1 MLNRKILQFRIQI
14 LRFGKKKLADL
25 NFQVNFGIKLR
36 LMKTQRQKLL
46 FLITFLSFILSYS
59 QIKVSGKVT
68 FRNKGISDVNVT
80 LKNTY
85 DGATTDAN
93 GNFTF
98 ETSEKGN
105 QILSFTH
112 SKYNDIEKA
121 IVIENQDLS
130 VNAELKE
137 QINEIDAVVV
147 SAGSIE
153 ASDKKRATA
162 LLSPIDIYTTAGAD
176 GQISSALNYLPGVQ
190 KVGETEG
197 LFIRGGTGTES
208 KIFMDGSLI
217 NNYFSSSVPGIAGR
231 DRFNTSLFKGNVF
244 SSGGYSALYGQAL
257 SGALMLE
264 SVDLPDQS
272 SYDFGISPIFLRAG
286 FQKLGE
292 DKNHSYG
299 ATLGYSNLNLMQEV
313 LNFNTDFIDA
323 PQGINADANFR
334 IKTKSGGFFK
344 YYGMYDTNSMGVK
357 TESLEADNQFSLI
370 KLKGKNTYHNLSFKQ
385 KFGKYLLNA
394 GTSYSFNR
402 TDLNF
407 STESNEVE
415 ADKMRLLTDGN
426 YINLKAVLERKINKI
441 SALRGGFELNSTD
454 EKLSFEEINK
464 HYKDLIS
471 AVFVETDLGF
481 SNQLSAKI
489 GVRAENSSFLGKTN
503 FAPRIALAYRLAKD
517 WTTSFAYGLFY
528 QNPESKYINGPAD
541 LDFQKSQH
549 YILQV
554 QRTTDGRSLR
564 FEAFYK
570 KYDQLI
576 KVSNLGFNNN
586 QNQPV
591 QTADNNNGFGY
602 AKGLELFWRDKKT
615 FENID
620 YWISYSFLDSKR
632 DFMNYPVS
640 LKPNFAS
647 EHTLSAV
654 AKRFIPKWKLG
665 VNLSYTYAKGR
676 PYYDFA
682 TKDVNGETINYTRN
696 EGRLKDYNA
705 LNVSFNYLPN
715 LGKKDAK
722 AFTVFVLSVSNV
734 LGSKNVYGYNFS
746 SDGSRSSAVVPPV
759 NTFLFIGAFIS
770 FGVDKTQDAIN
781 NNL

>member
-1 MLNRKILQFRIQI
+1 MNRKLT
-14 LRFGKKKLADL
+14 A
-25 NFQVNFGIKLR
+25 
-36 LMKTQRQKLL
+36 MKTQGKLL
-46 FLITFLSFILSYS
+46 FLISFLSFSLSFA
-59 QIKVSGKVT
+59 QVKISGKVT
-68 FRNKGISDVNVT
+68 YRNKGIGEVNVT
-80 LKNTY
+80 LKDTY
-85 DGATTDAN
+85 DGATTDSN
-93 GNFTF
+93 GNFSF

-105 QILSFTH
+105 KVLTFTH
-112 SKYNDIEKA
+112 PKYIDVEKS
-121 IVIENQDLS
+121 ITIDNQDVS

-162 LLSPIDIYTTAGAD
+162 LLTPIDIYTTAGAD
-176 GQISSALNYLPGVQ
+176 GQISSALTYLPGVQ

-197 LFIRGGTGTES
+197 LFIRGGTGNES

-217 NNYFSSSVPGIAGR
+217 NNYFSNSVPGIAGR

-272 SYDFGISPIFLRAG
+272 SYDFGVSPIFLNAG
-286 FQKLGE
+286 FQKLN
-292 DKNHSYG
+292 DNKNSSFG
-299 ATLGYSNLNLMQEV
+299 ATVGYSNLKLMQEV
-313 LNFNTDFIDA
+313 FNFNTNFIDA
-323 PQGINADANFR
+323 PQGLNTDFNVR

-344 YYGMYDTNSMGVK
+344 YYGMYDSNRMGVK
-357 TESLEADNQFSLI
+357 VESLEPENDFSLVN
-370 KLKGKNTYHNLSFKQ
+370 LKGKNTYHNLSFKQ

-394 GTSYSFNR
+394 GTSYSYNKS
-402 TDLNF
+402 DLDF
-407 STESNEVE
+407 STQKNDIETGNT
-415 ADKMRLLTDGN
+415 KLLNDGN
-426 YINLKAVLERKINKI
+426 YINFKAVLDRKINKI
-441 SALRGGFELNSTD
+441 SALRGGFELNSAS
-454 EKLSFEEINK
+454 EKLNFNDVANK

-489 GVRAENSSFLGKTN
+489 GVRAENSSYLKKSN
-503 FAPRIALAYRLAKD
+503 IAPRFALAYRLAKD

-528 QNPESKYINGPAD
+528 QNPESKYINGPAN

-549 YILQV
+549 YIFQLQ
-554 QRTTDGRSLR
+554 RATEGRSLR
-564 FEAFYK
+564 LEAFYK
-570 KYDQLI
+570 KYDDLL
-576 KVSNLGFNNN
+576 KVKNLPYVDG
-586 QNQPV
+586 QNQYV
-591 QTADNNNGFGY
+591 QTADNNSGYGY

-632 DFMNYPVS
+632 DFMNYPLS

-647 EHTLSAV
+647 EHTISAV
-654 AKRFIPKWKLG
+654 AKRFVPKWKTG
-665 VNLSYTYAKGR
+665 FNISYTYAKGR
-676 PYYDFA
+676 PYYDIA
-682 TKDVNGETINYTRN
+682 TKDVNGDSVYYVRN
-696 EGRLKDYNA
+696 EGQLKDYNA
-705 LNVSFNYLPN
+705 LNFSVNYLPN

-722 AFTVFVLSVSNV
+722 AFTVFVLSVSNI
-734 LGSKNVYGYNFS
+734 LGTKNVYGYNFS
-746 SDGSRSSAVVPPV
+746 MDGSRNSAVVPPV
-759 NTFLFIGAFIS
+759 NTFVFVGAFIS

>member
-1 MLNRKILQFRIQI
+1 
-14 LRFGKKKLADL
+14 
-25 NFQVNFGIKLR
+25 
-36 LMKTQRQKLL
+36 MKTQKQRLL
-46 FLITFLSFILSYS
+46 FLIAFLSFFLSYA
-59 QIKVSGKVT
+59 QVKIIGKVT
-68 FRNKGISDVNVT
+68 FRNRGISEINVT
-80 LKNTY
+80 LKGTY

-93 GNFTF
+93 GKFSF
-98 ETSEKGN
+98 ETSEKGSHV
-105 QILSFTH
+105 LTFTH
-112 SKYNDIEKA
+112 PKYIDVEKA
-121 IVIENQDLS
+121 IVIENQDLT

-137 QINEIDAVVV
+137 QISEIDAVVI

-162 LLSPIDIYTTAGAD
+162 LLTPIDVYTTAGAD
-176 GQISSALNYLPGVQ
+176 GQISSALTYLPGVQ
-190 KVGETEG
+190 KVGESEG

-272 SYDFGISPIFLRAG
+272 SYDFGISPIFLSGG
-286 FQKLGE
+286 FQKLSE

-299 ATLGYSNLNLMQEV
+299 ATLGYSLLSLMQKV

-323 PQGINADANFR
+323 PQGLNGDANFR

-344 YYGMYDTNSMGVK
+344 YYGMYDTNKMGVR
-357 TESLEADNQFSLI
+357 TESLEPDSDYALVRLS
-370 KLKGKNTYHNLSFKQ
+370 GKNTYHNLSFKQ
-385 KFGKYLLNA
+385 KFGRYLLNTGA
-394 GTSYSFNR
+394 SYSYNR
-402 TDLNF
+402 SDLNF
-407 STESNEVE
+407 SGETNDIES
-415 ADKMRLLTDGN
+415 AKTQLLTTGN
-426 YINLKAVLERKINKI
+426 YINFKAVLERKINKI
-441 SALRGGFELNSTD
+441 SAVRGGFELNNTD
-454 EKLSFEEINK
+454 EKLNFEEVKK
-464 HYKDLIS
+464 HYQDFIS
-471 AVFVETDLGF
+471 SVFAETDLGF
-481 SNQLSAKI
+481 SNQLSAKV
-489 GVRAENSSFLGKTN
+489 GVRAENSSFLHQSN
-503 FAPRIALAYRLAKD
+503 IAPRLALAYRLAQN

-528 QNPESKYINGPAD
+528 QNPESKYINGPAH

-554 QRTTDGRSLR
+554 QRTSEGRSLR
-564 FEAFYK
+564 LEAFYK

-576 KVSNLGFNNN
+576 KVKNIANIDS

-591 QTADNNNGFGY
+591 QTAINNDGYGY

-647 EHTLSAV
+647 EHTLSV
-654 AKRFIPKWKLG
+654 VGKRFIPEWKLG

-676 PYYDFA
+676 PYYDIA
-682 TKDVNGETINYTRN
+682 TKDVNGEVVNFTRS

-705 LNVSFNYLPN
+705 LNLSFNYLPN
-715 LGKKDAK
+715 LGKKDSK
-722 AFTVFVLSVSNV
+722 VFTVFVLSISNV
-734 LGSKNVYGYNFS
+734 LGSKNMYGYNFS
-746 SDGSRSSAVVPPV
+746 QDGSRSSAVVPPV
-759 NTFLFIGAFIS
+759 NTFVFVGAFIS

>member
-1 MLNRKILQFRIQI
+1 MIRKLT
-14 LRFGKKKLADL
+14 A
-25 NFQVNFGIKLR
+25 
-36 LMKTQRQKLL
+36 MKTRGKKLL
-46 FLITFLSFILSYS
+46 FLISFLSFSLSFA
-59 QIKVSGKVT
+59 QVKISGKVAY
-68 FRNKGISDVNVT
+68 RNKGIGEVNVT
-80 LKNTY
+80 LKDTY
-85 DGATTDAN
+85 DGATTDSN
-93 GNFTF
+93 GNFSF

-105 QILSFTH
+105 KVLTFTH
-112 SKYNDIEKA
+112 PKYIDVEKS
-121 IVIENQDLS
+121 ITIDNQDVS

-162 LLSPIDIYTTAGAD
+162 LLTPIDIYTTAGAD
-176 GQISSALNYLPGVQ
+176 GQISSALTYLPGVQ

-217 NNYFSSSVPGIAGR
+217 NNYFSNSVPGIAGR

-272 SYDFGISPIFLRAG
+272 SYDFGISPIFLNAG
-286 FQKLGE
+286 FQKLN
-292 DKNHSYG
+292 DNKNSSFG
-299 ATLGYSNLNLMQEV
+299 ATVGYSNLKLMQEV
-313 LNFNTDFIDA
+313 FNFNTNFSDA
-323 PQGINADANFR
+323 PQGLNTDFNVR

-344 YYGMYDTNSMGVK
+344 YYGMYDSNRMSVK
-357 TESLEADNQFSLI
+357 VESLEPENDFSLVN
-370 KLKGKNTYHNLSFKQ
+370 LKGKNTYHNLSFKQ

-394 GTSYSFNR
+394 GTSYSYNKS
-402 TDLNF
+402 DLDF
-407 STESNEVE
+407 STQKNDIETGNT
-415 ADKMRLLTDGN
+415 KLLNDGN
-426 YINLKAVLERKINKI
+426 YINFKAVLDRKINKI
-441 SALRGGFELNSTD
+441 SALRGGFELNSAS
-454 EKLSFEEINK
+454 EKLNFNDVANK

-489 GVRAENSSFLGKTN
+489 GVRAENSSYLKKSN
-503 FAPRIALAYRLAKD
+503 IAPRFALAYRLAKD

-528 QNPESKYINGPAD
+528 QNPESKYINGPAN

-549 YILQV
+549 YIFQLQ
-554 QRTTDGRSLR
+554 RATEGRSLR
-564 FEAFYK
+564 LEAFYK
-570 KYDQLI
+570 KYDDLL
-576 KVSNLGFNNN
+576 KVKNLPYVDG
-586 QNQPV
+586 QNQYV
-591 QTADNNNGFGY
+591 QTADNNSGYGY

-632 DFMNYPVS
+632 DFMNYPLS

-647 EHTLSAV
+647 EHTISAV
-654 AKRFIPKWKLG
+654 AKRFVPKWKTG
-665 VNLSYTYAKGR
+665 FNISYTYAKGR
-676 PYYDFA
+676 PYYDIA
-682 TKDVNGETINYTRN
+682 TKDVNGDSVYYVRN
-696 EGRLKDYNA
+696 EGQLKDYNA
-705 LNVSFNYLPN
+705 LNFSVNYLPN

-722 AFTVFVLSVSNV
+722 AFTVFVLSVSNI
-734 LGSKNVYGYNFS
+734 LGTKNVYGYNFS
-746 SDGSRSSAVVPPV
+746 MDGSRNSAVVPPV
-759 NTFLFIGAFIS
+759 NTFVFVGAFIS

>member
-1 MLNRKILQFRIQI
+1 
-14 LRFGKKKLADL
+14 
-25 NFQVNFGIKLR
+25 
-36 LMKTQRQKLL
+36 MKTRQQRLL
-46 FLITFLSFILSYS
+46 FLITLLSFCLSYA
-59 QIKVSGKVT
+59 QVKITGRVT
-68 FRNKGISDVNVT
+68 FRNKGIGEINVT
-80 LKNTY
+80 LKGTY
-85 DGATTDAN
+85 DGATTDSN
-93 GNFTF
+93 GKFSF

-105 QILSFTH
+105 HTLSFTH
-112 SKYNDIEKA
+112 PKYNDIEKQ
-121 IVIENQDLS
+121 IVIENQDIS
-130 VNAELKE
+130 VDAELKE
-137 QINEIDAVVV
+137 QINEIDAVVI
-147 SAGSIE
+147 SAGAIE
-153 ASDKKRATA
+153 ASDRKRATA
-162 LLSPIDIYTTAGAD
+162 LLTPIDIYTTAGAD
-176 GQISSALNYLPGVQ
+176 GQISSALTYLPGVQ
-190 KVGETEG
+190 KVGESEG

-208 KIFMDGSLI
+208 RIFMDGSLI

-272 SYDFGISPIFLRAG
+272 SYDFGISPIFLNAG
-286 FQKLGE
+286 FQKLSG

-299 ATLGYSNLNLMQEV
+299 ATLGYSLLSLMQKV

-323 PQGINADANFR
+323 PQGFNGDANFR
-334 IKTKSGGFFK
+334 IKTKSGGFLK
-344 YYGMYDTNSMGVK
+344 YYGMYDTNKMGVR
-357 TESLEADNQFSLI
+357 TESLEPGSDYALVRIN
-370 KLKGKNTYHNLSFKQ
+370 GKNTYHNLSFKQ
-385 KFGKYLLNA
+385 KFGKYLLNTGA
-394 GTSYSFNR
+394 SYSYNR
-402 TDLNF
+402 SDLNF
-407 STESNEVE
+407 SGETNTIET
-415 ADKMRLLTDGN
+415 DKTQLLTDGN
-426 YINLKAVLERKINKI
+426 YINFKAVLERKINKI
-441 SALRGGFELNSTD
+441 SAVRGGFELNNTD
-454 EKLSFEEINK
+454 EKLKFEEVNK
-464 HYKDLIS
+464 HYQDLIS
-471 AVFVETDLGF
+471 SVFAETDLGF
-481 SNQLSAKI
+481 SNEFSAKI
-489 GVRAENSSFLGKTN
+489 GIRAENSSFLNKSN
-503 FAPRIALAYRLAKD
+503 IAPRFALAYRLAKN

-528 QNPESKYINGPAD
+528 QNPESKYINGPAH

-554 QRTTDGRSLR
+554 QRASEGRSLR

-576 KVSNLGFNNN
+576 KVRNIANIEN

-591 QTADNNNGFGY
+591 QTAINNEGFGY

-647 EHTLSAV
+647 EHTLSV
-654 AKRFIPKWKLG
+654 VGKRFIPEWKLG

-676 PYYDFA
+676 PYYDIA
-682 TKDVNGETINYTRN
+682 TKDINGNVVNFTRN

-705 LNVSFNYLPN
+705 LNLSFNYLPN

-722 AFTVFVLSVSNV
+722 AFTVFVLSISNV
-734 LGSKNVYGYNFS
+734 LGTKNMYGYNFS
-746 SDGSRSSAVVPPV
+746 QDGSRSSAIVPPI
-759 NTFLFIGAFIS
+759 NTFVFVGAFIS